1 MKRGFL
7 TAVLLSSIMS
17 APVYAQD
24 FTINPAVPLA
34 GSANITLNVGLL
46 DTITAIKQQLGT
58 LPEDLDLPEISPD
71 SSIET
76 ISQAL
81 ADNPQIMAV
90 LQKNAISPHDY
101 VTVYMTFAD
110 AFVAAEAAEEDQIF
124 DETRIVSQE
133 NLEFGKKYAERI
145 RKLLED

>member
-1 MKRGFL
+1 MKRVFL
-7 TAVLLSSIMS
+7 TAIVLSSLIS

-24 FTINPAVPLA
+24 FTISPVRPLA
-34 GSANITLNVGLL
+34 GTANITLNAGLL
-46 DTITAIKQQLGT
+46 DTITSIKQQLGA
-58 LPEDLDLPEISPD
+58 LPSNLDLPELTAD

-101 VTVYMTFAD
+101 VTAYITFAD
-110 AFVAAEAAEEDQIF
+110 AFMAAEAAEEEQVF

-133 NLEFGKKYAERI
+133 NLAFGKKYAAQI